1 MRLWLK
7 EQRKKAGLSS
17 KEIAIACGVSYAHYN
32 FIESGKR
39 RPSPELAQ
47 KLGKLIGFDW
57 RLFYEDE
64 NKAG

>member
-57 RLFYEDE
+57 RLFYEE
-64 NKAG
+64 TVEAG